1 MTLTTIF
8 IVIGYLILF
17 LVIYGLVDFIV
28 SQNKN
33 IDSLNKKVE
42 EHKETNEKLRLD
54 IRKQN
59 LLLIRYKDLL
69 NLKKETSYL

>member
-42 EHKETNEKLRLD
+42 EHKEANEKLRLD

-69 NLKKETSYL
+69 DLKKETSYL